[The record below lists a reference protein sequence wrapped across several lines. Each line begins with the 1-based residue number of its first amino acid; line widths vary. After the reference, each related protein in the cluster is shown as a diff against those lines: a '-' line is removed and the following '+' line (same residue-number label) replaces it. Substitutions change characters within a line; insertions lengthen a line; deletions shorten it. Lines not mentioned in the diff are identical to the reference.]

1 MNRKL
6 LYAQLAR
13 HGKAD
18 WQQSHDAFDRIV
30 ALTDQYNAL
39 NGGKWNRMM
48 DYKPRNLPVFQRIEG
63 STTTRPLPVNLAPL
77 YVFNGTDFTSITAEQ
92 VPLEGLGYEGNALA
106 VQPERDIA
114 FDLPHLRRSEEPTYE
129 LQ

>member
-39 NGGKWNRMM
+39 NGGKWKRMM
-48 DYKPRNLPVFQRIEG
+48 DYKPRNSPVFQRIEE

-77 YVFNGTDFTSITAEQ
+77 YVFNGTDLTSSRDEQ
-92 VPLEGLGYEGNALA
+92 FPLQGLGSEAKYLA
-106 VQPERDIA
+106 VHREREIA
-114 FDLPHLRRSEEPTYE
+114 CGLHHLRGDSLLGE
-129 LQ
+129 